1 MSEKLWGGRFDD
13 KTNKDVE
20 TFTVSLKD
28 DYRLLQADVYAS
40 KAHLHLLK
48 KAGLVNP
55 KEEKQIEETLDQLL
69 EEYRSGAF
77 VLRPELEDVHMNIES
92 YLIERLGDVGKKIH
106 TGRSRN
112 DQVVTAFKLALL
124 AKNERIVQ
132 LIGELEN
139 TLIDLAEEHID
150 VIMPGYTHLQK
161 AQPILL
167 GHYFQSYFE
176 MFYRDLEKLIFF
188 RNFLLELPLGSGALA
203 GNPFQLDRFAAAE
216 ELGFVKP
223 THNSMD
229 SVADRDYA
237 LDMLYTLSLVM
248 THFSRLSEDLILW
261 STEEFGFITLSDAF
275 TTGSSIMPQ
284 KKNPDVCELTRG
296 KTGRVVGDL
305 MALFMTMKA
314 LPMAYN
320 RDLQEDKHVVFD
332 ACQTVEQ
339 VLRVN
344 IGLLKT
350 MKINKEQMEESAK
363 SGYLLATDIADYLVQ
378 KGVPFRE
385 AHHIVG
391 SIVKDA
397 EKYHKSLKD
406 LTFDELQTYSDL
418 FGKDVMAYLSEEH
431 SINARDSYGGTAK
444 KAVKEQIKLAKKRLK
459 EIQRE
464 G

>member
-1 MSEKLWGGRFDD
+1 MSDKLWGGRFDD

-20 TFTVSLKD
+20 TFTASLKE
-28 DYRLLQADVYAS
+28 DYRLLQADVFAS

-48 KAGLVNP
+48 KSGLITT
-55 KEEKQIEETLDQLL
+55 KEETQLDEALDHLL
-69 EEYRSGAF
+69 EEYRAGTF
-77 VLRPELEDVHMNIES
+77 VLLPELEDVHMNIES
-92 YLIERLGDVGKKIH
+92 YLIEHLGDVGKKIH

-132 LIGELEN
+132 LLVELEE
-139 TLIDLAEEHID
+139 TLIGLAETHID
-150 VIMPGYTHLQK
+150 IIMPGYTHMQK

-167 GHYFQSYFE
+167 AHYFQSYFE
-176 MFYRDLEKLIFF
+176 MFYRDMEKLIFF
-188 RNFLLELPLGSGALA
+188 RNYLLELPLGSGALA
-203 GNPFQLDRFAAAE
+203 GNSFQLDRFAAAD

-237 LDMLYTLSLVM
+237 LDMLYMMSLIM

-261 STEEFGFITLSDAF
+261 STEEFGFINLSDAF

-284 KKNPDVCELTRG
+284 KKNPDVSELTRG

-305 MALFMTMKA
+305 MSLFMIMKG

-339 VLRVN
+339 VLKVN
-344 IGLLKT
+344 IGQLKT
-350 MKINKEQMEESAK
+350 LRVNRDNIEK
-363 SGYLLATDIADYLVQ
+363 SFSTGFLLATDLADYLVK
-378 KGVPFRE
+378 KGIPFRE
-385 AHHIVG
+385 AHHILG
-391 SIVKDA
+391 SIVRDT

-406 LTFDELQTYSDL
+406 LTFEELQTYSDV
-418 FGKDVMAYLSEEH
+418 FKKDVMVCLDEEH
-431 SINARDSYGGTAK
+431 SVNARDSYGGTAK
-444 KAVKEQIKLAKKRLK
+444 KSVKEQIKLAKKRLK
-459 EIQRE
+459 EVQRE